1 VCALSTHPSHAR
13 RQNPDAKVSRLANTV
28 GTAEPEYGPEAL
40 QSVTAQAEKTP
51 FTEVTKAD
59 LKWKAMQATNVE
71 TQIFYLISNE
81 GKVASVQIIYNN
93 VAYVVYTFFSPSFPF
108 NLPRAYHVTPFRKHE
123 QRTTTSNP

>member
-1 VCALSTHPSHAR
+1 
-13 RQNPDAKVSRLANTV
+13 LANTV

-93 VAYVVYTFFSPSFPF
+93 VAYVVYTFFFSLFPLQPAPR
-108 NLPRAYHVTPFRKHE
+108 LPRDSLPQT
-123 QRTTTSNP
+123 